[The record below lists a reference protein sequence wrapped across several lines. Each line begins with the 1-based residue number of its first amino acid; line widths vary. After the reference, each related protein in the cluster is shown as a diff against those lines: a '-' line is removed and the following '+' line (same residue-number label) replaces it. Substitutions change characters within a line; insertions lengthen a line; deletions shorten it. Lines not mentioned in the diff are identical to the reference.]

1 MPLTVWVHTLFPP
14 HVFNPLSPSSFV
26 RPSLQPRCLNK
37 KKKKKKLQREWS
49 SSFLQTHSS
58 WIVFKSLSDCTG
70 TFEHIQKGGVFVLQP
85 EFLHANC
92 FFPHKVSWAGN
103 LFTTSSWW
111 HFKAK
116 ANLYSCLQQRLNLQK
131 QSLYH
136 TNAKKTLFKA
146 ISGTTNIYW
155 R

>member
-1 MPLTVWVHTLFPP
+1 MGQVNGT
-14 HVFNPLSPSSFV
+14 FV
-26 RPSLQPRCLNK
+26 QIILPSLITKCPWQCGFTPSFPLMFSILCLLPPLYGPLYSPAASIK

-116 ANLYSCLQQRLNLQK
+116 ANLYSCLQQRLNL
-131 QSLYH
+131 
-136 TNAKKTLFKA
+136 
-146 ISGTTNIYW
+146 
-155 R
+155 